1 MPKVSVIIPNY
12 NHARFLKQRIDSVL
26 NQTFQDFEVIILDD
40 ASTDNSREI
49 IEQYRNHQKVKEIVY
64 NDKNSGGVYYQWFKG
79 IQMARGD
86 YVWLAESDDY
96 AEPEFL
102 KEMYSLIRENENIG
116 IAFCGSRWIDERGNE
131 GRDGDLYRDDF
142 VRKGKEE
149 IKTLVK
155 YNTIQNASAA
165 IMKTALA
172 KKYILRSV
180 PLKSCGDWM
189 LYVNILTESNVAFSS
204 RKLNYFRWYHDS
216 VSSQAKKQG
225 LWLRE
230 GLFILNKSNAY
241 LGSFSLGSIRILYRF
256 WKNKIKRA
264 DLKPQFYSA
273 FVMFS
278 LKYVLSKIGL
288 K

>member
-1 MPKVSVIIPNY
+1 MPAVSVIIPNY
-12 NHARFLKQRIDSVL
+12 NHARFLRQRIDTVL

-40 ASTDNSREI
+40 CSTDNSRQI
-49 IEQYRNHQKVKEIVY
+49 IESYRGNEKISHIIY
-64 NDKNSGGVYYQWFKG
+64 NEKNSGSPFKQWQKG
-79 IQMARGD
+79 IELAAGE
-86 YVWLAESDDY
+86 YVWIAESDDY

-102 KEMYSLIRENENIG
+102 MEVYGLVKGNGNIG
-116 IAFCGSRWIDERGNE
+116 IAFCGSRWVDEKGNE
-131 GRDGDLYRDDF
+131 GRDGDLYQNDF
-142 VRKGKEE
+142 VREGKEE
-149 IKTLVK
+149 IKTLAK

-165 IMKTALA
+165 IIKTALA
-172 KKYILRSV
+172 KKYMLHSIS
-180 PLKSCGDWM
+180 LKSCGDWM

-256 WKNKIKRA
+256 WKNKIKGA
-264 DLKPQFYSA
+264 DLKPKFYSA